1 MITTALKSNFYII
14 VALASI
20 VGSVIATPYISNF
33 AGVATFR
40 PPSASL
46 LRLH

>member
-1 MITTALKSNFYII
+1 MITTALKSYFYII

-33 AGVATFR
+33 VGVAVQI
-40 PPSASL
+40 PLASL
-46 LRLH
+46 QLH

>member
-33 AGVATFR
+33 AGVAAPD
-40 PPSASL
+40 PPASL